1 MKIPAVM
8 SGEPRS
14 QIIAIEEFVTD
25 LVFTH
30 GSIDMLEIYAQ
41 IEVARGPN
49 LEGAVAESVARLL
62 SRRRIEIRGPEA
74 GPRGRRPWV
83 EILWR
88 E

>member
-30 GSIDMLEIYAQ
+30 GSTLHTGKRMAPWPAIYSKQ
-41 IEVARGPN
+41 E
-49 LEGAVAESVARLL
+49 
-62 SRRRIEIRGPEA
+62 
-74 GPRGRRPWV
+74 
-83 EILWR
+83 
-88 E
+88 